1 MISSPQDGQY
11 YPWGVPVTATV
22 SYPSSLS
29 VTSVSYFVD
38 GGLVGTSAQPPF
50 AIRFNPGRHGPTV
63 IRAIAQTSQGQI
75 ETTTTF
81 SVQ

>member
-1 MISSPQDGQY
+1 
-11 YPWGVPVTATV
+11 
-22 SYPSSLS
+22 
-29 VTSVSYFVD
+29 VD